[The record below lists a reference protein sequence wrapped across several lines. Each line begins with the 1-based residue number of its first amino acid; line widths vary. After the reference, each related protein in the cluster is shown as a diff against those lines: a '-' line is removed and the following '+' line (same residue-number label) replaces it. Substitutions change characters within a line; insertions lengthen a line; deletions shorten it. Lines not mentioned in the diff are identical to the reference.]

1 MTKVMKIV
9 LMILLS
15 LNGMAF
21 LSLLGYGLATG
32 RFDSEKRE
40 QYLATWRG
48 EKLTSPPAEEPQAE
62 KEEAPQQASARIE
75 MREVEKDAYSRNIQ
89 REIEVLKNMQFT
101 MQVYQASLEEQRKK
115 LQAEKQEFALQ
126 LEQQREKSQQEGFQK
141 ALQAYSRMK
150 PKAVKEDFMSMTD
163 EEAVRYLSAMKNDT
177 VTRILDQ
184 FKTGEEQ
191 AKRLRVIKLLE
202 QEKVIAM
209 GRNSQTP

>member
-1 MTKVMKIV
+1 MAKILIIV
-9 LMILLS
+9 LMILLL
-15 LNGMAF
+15 LNGVAF
-21 LSLLGYGLATG
+21 LSLLGYGLATS

-48 EKLTSPPAEEPQAE
+48 EKLIPPPEEQPQAE

-75 MREVEKDAYSRNIQ
+75 TREVEKDAYSRNIQ

-101 MQVYQASLEEQRKK
+101 MQVFQASLEDQRKK
-115 LQAEKQEFALQ
+115 LQAEKQEFAMQ
-126 LEQQREKSQQEGFQK
+126 LEQQKEQSQQEGFRK

-150 PKAVKEDFMSMTD
+150 PKAVKEDFMNMTD
-163 EEAVRYLSAMKNDT
+163 EEVVRYLSEMKNDI

-202 QEKVIAM
+202 QQKVIAM
-209 GRNSQTP
+209 DQKKG